1 MATHILERAEVD
13 LDSSRRSLL
22 LVWQNP
28 STRRFVKVGRFD
40 ALTDGRFAFRYLDD
54 AWSDPAFQPLVE
66 FPESTGVYVSDELP
80 AFLANRVLS
89 SDRSNFGEYLGWLGL
104 DAVNPA
110 EVPLEVLAR
119 TGGGRATDTFHILD
133 APEIDGDI
141 LISRFF
147 VSGVRY
153 FDGADEALAAV
164 SAGDSLQLE
173 LDESNASNP
182 KAVLIDLADG
192 RRVGYVP
199 DWLCDDVYDRIKNGW
214 MISVVAERINNDAPV
229 HVRALCRIE
238 ARRV

>member
-1 MATHILERAEVD
+1 MATQILEPTEVD
-13 LDSSRRSLL
+13 LSSSRRSLL

-28 STRRFVKVGRFD
+28 STRRFVKIGLFD

-54 AWSDPAFQPLVE
+54 AWSDPAFQALVE

-89 SDRSNFGEYLGWLGL
+89 ADRSNFDDFLGWLGL
-104 DAVNPA
+104 DSVNPA
-110 EVPLEVLAR
+110 EVPLEVLVR
-119 TGGGRATDTFHILD
+119 TGGGRATDTFHILE
-133 APEIDGDI
+133 APSVDDDVVT
-141 LISRFF
+141 SRFF
-147 VSGVRY
+147 VSGIRY
-153 FDGADEALAAV
+153 FEGADEAFRSV
-164 SAGDSLQLE
+164 SAGDALQLE
-173 LDESNASNP
+173 LEESNALNP

-199 DWLCDDVYDRIKNGW
+199 DWLCGEVHDRIKEGW
-214 MISVVAERINNDAPV
+214 DVTVIAERVNTDAPV